1 MRIPARFSP
10 LLFLI
15 TVLAT
20 ADIPSFL
27 PAEFLECDGVKLDVG
42 SYGAPLAV
50 DWDGDGRKDL
60 LCGQYDQGRIRF
72 YPNVGTDEA
81 PVFTDW
87 YYLMDGA
94 LPLSVPYG

>member
-1 MRIPARFSP
+1 MRIHAWVGALSILMPM
-10 LLFLI
+10 
-15 TVLAT
+15 LAT

-27 PAEFLECDGVKLDVG
+27 PAELLECDGVRLDVG

-60 LCGQYDQGRIRF
+60 ICGQYDQGRIRF